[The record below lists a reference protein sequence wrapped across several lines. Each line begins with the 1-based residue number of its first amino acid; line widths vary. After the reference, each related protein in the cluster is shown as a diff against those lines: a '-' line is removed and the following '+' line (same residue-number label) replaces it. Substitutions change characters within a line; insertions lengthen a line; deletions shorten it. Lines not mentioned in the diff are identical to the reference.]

1 MIGFEIRFRP
11 YRFTSRSRVSYVS
24 RKKSWVSSSITGRS
38 SPSSETM
45 CTSTDDCFCQEHVR
59 QSLSP
64 YSAYAQRRTSSA
76 PIDSTSGGSRLGVA
90 KQHLLHRVAPQPQAE
105 RLERDH
111 FLGRDVAE
119 VHVRAELLHE
129 PRLARLGRR
138 LEDQLADLDLVDD
151 LVDEAGAHLAGWAID
166 PGGAALAALGD
177 HLPGAGLELFL
188 DPLDPLV
195 RRVDR
200 LLVLRA
206 DFGEDGEVTGEVG
219 DQLDLALAWDLERAV
234 GDLDVREPLVGQ
246 PRIELV
252 ELAARVDRLEER
264 APADDRRLERAVE
277 PDLLLEVVGDVR
289 GAPPELDEVDV
300 AAGRVEHALDL
311 AQVHA
316 LVDHVRQALDPRF
329 PRARREVEESVKAGH
344 RAPPVFCGPR
354 PGRRGRANSRGRRSR
369 P

>member
-1 MIGFEIRFRP
+1 M
-11 YRFTSRSRVSYVS
+11 
-24 RKKSWVSSSITGRS
+24 TGRS
-38 SPSSETM
+38 SSSSETM
-45 CTSTDDCFCQEHVR
+45 CTSTDDCFCQEQVR

-64 YSAYAQRRTSSA
+64 NSAYAQRSTSSA
-76 PIDSTSGGSRLGVA
+76 PIDSKSTSGSRRALA
-90 KQHLLHRVAPQPQAE
+90 IEQHLLHRVAAQPEAE

-111 FLGRDVAE
+111 FLRRDVAE

-151 LVDEAGAHLAGWAID
+151 LVDEARAHLAGRAVD

-246 PRIELV
+246 PRLELV

-264 APADDRRLERAVE
+264 APA
-277 PDLLLEVVGDVR
+277 
-289 GAPPELDEVDV
+289 
-300 AAGRVEHALDL
+300 H
-311 AQVHA
+311 
-316 LVDHVRQALDPRF
+316 
-329 PRARREVEESVKAGH
+329 
-344 RAPPVFCGPR
+344 
-354 PGRRGRANSRGRRSR
+354 
-369 P
+369 